1 MFADFTRCTL
11 MPIWDRPRHCRNVL
25 MLLTTNTSIL
35 VAHRHFFA
43 MSLSSPALL
52 PKATTPLRLLATR
65 PPTSRYNHDRQK
77 CPHQRTFTTASSS
90 QQHRPRTQCYQ
101 RSNHERIRTRAFHS
115 SPIHAIKDPYNAL
128 GVGKSAT
135 SSEIK
140 KAYYGLA
147 KKYHPDT
154 NKDPKAK
161 EKFAEAQ
168 SAYEILSDEKKKGMY
183 DQYGSAAFDANGNTG
198 GDPGFSGAG
207 PGGMGGNPFGG
218 GGNPF
223 AGFGGGAGG
232 AQGGFGAEF
241 NFEDLF
247 SAFGGGG
254 ARRGRGRGTPF
265 QEEVLQGESI
275 EVQTNI
281 SFMDAAKGVQKEIV
295 ITPLVKCKTCSGSG
309 MKKGV
314 SRSAC
319 KSCDGTGQRVHF
331 MQGGFQ
337 MASTCGTCGGTGQ
350 QVPKGSECGTCRGN
364 GATRERR
371 TVTVDIPGGVE
382 DGMRLRVMGEGDHP
396 ATGQAANPNARTE
409 KGDLYVFIRVASDPK
424 FQRAGSD
431 VLYTASI
438 PLTTA
443 VLGGEIT
450 IPTLDGDVKVKVATG
465 TGTGDK
471 ITMGG
476 MGMKKLNS
484 RRDAKGD
491 LRVEFKVQMPKYLS
505 VNQRTILEM
514 LADEMGDKTAKRI
527 MNLNNMNQD
536 SSKKT
541 TSSSSTESK
550 ADSHKDEGV
559 LKNFWHKISGQH
571 DDLEKPESGSEKT
584 KDEEPKKKA
593 SGSGS

>member
-1 MFADFTRCTL
+1 
-11 MPIWDRPRHCRNVL
+11 
-25 MLLTTNTSIL
+25 
-35 VAHRHFFA
+35 

-52 PKATTPLRLLATR
+52 PKATTPLRILAAR
-65 PPTSRYNHDRQK
+65 PPSTTTSRYDHRRQK

-90 QQHRPRTQCYQ
+90 SSQHRRPRTQCYNS
-101 RSNHERIRTRAFHS
+101 SNHQRIRSFHV
-115 SPIHAIKDPYNAL
+115 SPIRAIKDPYNAL
-128 GVGKSAT
+128 GVNKSAPA
-135 SSEIK
+135 SEIK

-207 PGGMGGNPFGG
+207 PGGMGGNPFAG

-223 AGFGGGAGG
+223 AGFGGG

-254 ARRGRGRGTPF
+254 ARRGRSRGSPF
-265 QEEVLQGESI
+265 QEEVMVGESI

-309 MKKGV
+309 MKKGTT
-314 SRSAC
+314 RGTC
-319 KSCDGTGQRVHF
+319 KTCDGTGSRVHF

-364 GATRERR
+364 GATRERK

-409 KGDLYVFIRVASDPK
+409 KGDLYVFIRVAPDSK
-424 FQRAGSD
+424 FSRSGSD

-450 IPTLDGDVKVKVATG
+450 VPTLDGDVKVKVATG

-484 RRDAKGD
+484 RREAKGD
-491 LRVEFKVQMPKYLS
+491 LRIEFKVQMPKYLS

-514 LADEMGDKTAKRI
+514 LADEMGDNSAKRI
-527 MNLNNMNQD
+527 MNLNNLKYD
-536 SSKKT
+536 PSKKAQR
-541 TSSSSTESK
+541 SSSADSK

-559 LKNFWHKISGQH
+559 FKNLWHKISGQH
-571 DDLEKPESGSEKT
+571 ENLDKSESGSEKS
-584 KDEEPKKKA
+584 KEDEDAKKKS